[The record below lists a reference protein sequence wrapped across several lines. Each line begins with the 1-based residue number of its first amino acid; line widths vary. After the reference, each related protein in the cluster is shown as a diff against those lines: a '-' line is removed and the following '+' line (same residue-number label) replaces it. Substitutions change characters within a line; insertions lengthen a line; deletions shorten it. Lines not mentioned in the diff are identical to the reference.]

1 MHYEKI
7 SSWISND
14 AIIPARDEQLENPR
28 QLSMITTQDGK
39 KMRRTLFKLDGV
51 LMQLMSDFDMTF
63 KTYEDE
69 RYKALKA
76 LDLDEKQ
83 EKYEELRSAIAKALT
98 EHDDYHSDE
107 MFDIFAGDHP
117 PPHSTAAEEEPD
129 SYEKLTTAYHA
140 LEDVLGEYPHLQDA
154 FDIVANVLDGLDT
167 GDPMGRADES
177 LKEDT
182 ST

>member
-1 MHYEKI
+1 MDITRVRLEEIIKEEIDQALNESEPMAKIPVSKMDEFKERLEKWAMHYEKI

-76 LDLDEKQ
+76 LDLDEDK
-83 EKYEELRSAIAKALT
+83 K
-98 EHDDYHSDE
+98 
-107 MFDIFAGDHP
+107 
-117 PPHSTAAEEEPD
+117 
-129 SYEKLTTAYHA
+129 
-140 LEDVLGEYPHLQDA
+140 
-154 FDIVANVLDGLDT
+154 
-167 GDPMGRADES
+167 
-177 LKEDT
+177 
-182 ST
+182 